1 MEIEKI
7 YNLTAERN
15 VLGSILLKNDSI
27 CEVINMLEP
36 EDFYSSKHNIIFKK
50 LKEMYENNIPADI
63 VTLCDKLGESLKE
76 VGGITYITEL
86 INTSITASNIKKH
99 GEIIK
104 EKSNYREILKI
115 FNTSLDK
122 LRKGKES
129 PEDVMYYAQ
138 NSLLNLN
145 SAEIKESE
153 DMGEIMQDFMD
164 TLQSRHEKG
173 GELQGIKC
181 GYKSIDRMLG
191 GLQKEDLIILA
202 ARPSMGKTTMAVN
215 MILNSVFKGG
225 AKVAFFNL
233 EMGKTQI
240 IDRTIA
246 THTGIPIENI
256 KNASLSDEQWIK
268 VTKAASTFAASN
280 IKIYDKT
287 FKLGAIKSECRKIK
301 IKEGLDIVVIDHL
314 QLIDSGEKNENR
326 TQEISKITRKLKLM
340 AKELDITLILLS
352 QLSRAPEGRSDH
364 RPMLSDLRESGS
376 IEQDADVIM
385 FLYRDEYYHRDSE
398 SKGIIECIVAKNRN
412 GEVGTARLRWRPEIQ
427 RIW

>member
-7 YNLTAERN
+7 YNIAAEKN
-15 VLGSILLKNDSI
+15 VLGAILLKNDSI
-27 CEVINMLEP
+27 CEVINMLKP
-36 EDFYSSKHNIIFKK
+36 EDFYNSRHNIIFKK
-50 LKEMYENNIPADI
+50 LKEMYENNIPSDI
-63 VTLCDKLGESLKE
+63 VTLCDKLGEELKE

-86 INTSITASNIKKH
+86 IDTSVTAVNIKKH

-104 EKSNYREILKI
+104 EKSNYREILRI

-129 PEDVMYYAQ
+129 PEDVVYCAQ

-145 SAEIKESE
+145 SAEIKECE

-164 TLQSRHEKG
+164 TLQGRCEKG

-181 GYKSIDRMLG
+181 GYKSLDKMLG

-240 IDRTIA
+240 MDRTIA
-246 THTGIPIENI
+246 AHTGIPIENI
-256 KNASLSDEQWIK
+256 KNASLSDEQWVDI
-268 VTKAASTFAASN
+268 TKAASTFAASK
-280 IKIYDKT
+280 IKLYDKT
-287 FKLGAIKSECRKIK
+287 FKLGSIKSECRKIK

-314 QLIDSGEKNENR
+314 QLIDSSEKNENR

-340 AKELDITLILLS
+340 AKELDVTLILLS
-352 QLSRAPEGRSDH
+352 QLSRAPECRGDH

-412 GEVGTARLRWRPEIQ
+412 GEVGTTRLKWKPEIQ
-427 RIW
+427 KII